1 MNQGSTKID
10 SELIAAIDVGST
22 KVCTILARK
31 SRGGF
36 PEIVSYSVVPSSGVT
51 KGNVVDANATSQ
63 AIRRTMNEI
72 RSDVGMDVK
81 SAYVGIT
88 GSHIA
93 YENRVDHFPDIGRQ
107 GVVTLD
113 EFAKIPSMVS
123 EGLQIPG
130 RAIIHSLPI
139 HYGVDGHNGIKNP
152 VGMHVTGLEVTTHL
166 ITADSYIADKLREAV
181 TLSGI
186 ELKSMVLEPFA
197 SSESILT
204 QTEKDIGSAVVDIG
218 GGTTDIALFRNGS
231 VVYTAVIPVGGFQFT
246 NDICLTYNVDFADAE
261 DAKLRYGHTNLSAV
275 DLMEVVPISPVGS
288 SANIEIRR
296 RDICQLMRERAME
309 LIRLVD
315 LKLQQGGL
323 KENPNSLVYI
333 TGGASQLPGF
343 YEMAEQFIP
352 NCQVRRGTPDFLMKM
367 TDELREPCYAT
378 AVGMVLHAFRSESS
392 AERQLGIKDTI
403 EKSGFLRRLMNGLRL
418 G

>member
-1 MNQGSTKID
+1 MNQGSTKTD

-218 GGTTDIALFRNGS
+218 GGTTDIVLFRNGS

-261 DAKLRYGHTNLSAV
+261 EAKLRYGHTNLSAV
-275 DLMEVVPISPVGS
+275 DLMEAVPI
-288 SANIEIRR
+288 
-296 RDICQLMRERAME
+296 
-309 LIRLVD
+309 
-315 LKLQQGGL
+315 
-323 KENPNSLVYI
+323 
-333 TGGASQLPGF
+333 
-343 YEMAEQFIP
+343 
-352 NCQVRRGTPDFLMKM
+352 
-367 TDELREPCYAT
+367 
-378 AVGMVLHAFRSESS
+378 
-392 AERQLGIKDTI
+392 
-403 EKSGFLRRLMNGLRL
+403 
-418 G
+418 

>member
-1 MNQGSTKID
+1 MNQRSTGTD
-10 SELIAAIDVGST
+10 SELIAAIDVGSS

-31 SRGGF
+31 SRNGF
-36 PEIVSYSVVPSSGVT
+36 PEVISYSVVPSSGVT
-51 KGNVVDANATSQ
+51 KGNVVDVNATSQ
-63 AIRRTMNEI
+63 AIRRTLGEI
-72 RSDVGMDVK
+72 RADVGMDVK

-93 YENRVDHFPDIGRQ
+93 YENRVDHFSDIGRQ

-123 EGLQIPG
+123 DGLQIPG
-130 RAIIHSLPI
+130 RKIIHSLPI
-139 HYGVDGHNGIKNP
+139 HYGVDGHDGIKNP
-152 VGMHVTGLEVTTHL
+152 VGMHVTGLDVTTHL
-166 ITADSYIADKLREAV
+166 ITSDSYFADKLKEAV
-181 TLSGI
+181 LLSGI
-186 ELKSMVLEPFA
+186 ELKSLVLEPFA

-204 QTEKDIGSAVVDIG
+204 QAEKDIGSAVVDIG

-231 VVYTAVIPVGGFQFT
+231 LVYTAVIPVGGFQFT
-246 NDICLTYNVDFADAE
+246 NDICLTYNVEFAEAE
-261 DAKLRYGHTNLSAV
+261 EAKLRYGHTNLSAV
-275 DLMEVVPISPVGS
+275 DLMETVPISPVGS
-288 SANIEIRR
+288 SATIEIRR
-296 RDICQLMRERAME
+296 RDICQLMRERAVE

-315 LKLQQGGL
+315 LKLQQGRL

-343 YEMAEQFIP
+343 FEMAEQFIP
-352 NCQVRRGTPDFLMKM
+352 NCQVRRGIPDFLMGM

-378 AVGMVLHAFRSESS
+378 VVGMVLHAYRSENS

-403 EKSGFLRRLMNGLRL
+403 EEVGYLRRLMNVLKL

>member
-1 MNQGSTKID
+1 MNQRSTGTD
-10 SELIAAIDVGST
+10 SELIAAIDVGSS

-31 SRGGF
+31 SRNGF
-36 PEIVSYSVVPSSGVT
+36 PEVISYSVVPSSGVT
-51 KGNVVDANATSQ
+51 KGNVVDVNVTSQ
-63 AIRRTMNEI
+63 AIRRTLGEI
-72 RSDVGMDVK
+72 RADVGMDVK

-93 YENRVDHFPDIGRQ
+93 YENRVDHFSDIGRQ

-123 EGLQIPG
+123 DGLQIPG
-130 RAIIHSLPI
+130 RKIIHSLPI
-139 HYGVDGHNGIKNP
+139 HYGVDGHDGIKNP

-166 ITADSYIADKLREAV
+166 ITSDSYFADKLREAV
-181 TLSGI
+181 LLSGI
-186 ELKSMVLEPFA
+186 ELKSLVLEPFA

-204 QTEKDIGSAVVDIG
+204 QAEKDIGSAVVDIG

-231 VVYTAVIPVGGFQFT
+231 LVYTAVIPVGGFQFT
-246 NDICLTYNVDFADAE
+246 NDICLTYNVEFAEAE
-261 DAKLRYGHTNLSAV
+261 EAKLRYGHTNLSAV
-275 DLMEVVPISPVGS
+275 DLMETVSISPVGS

-296 RDICQLMRERAME
+296 SDICQLMRERAVE

-315 LKLQQGGL
+315 LKLQQGRL

-343 YEMAEQFIP
+343 FEMAEQFIP
-352 NCQVRRGTPDFLMKM
+352 NCQVRRGIPDFLMRM
-367 TDELREPCYAT
+367 TDELKEPCYAT
-378 AVGMVLHAFRSESS
+378 AVGMVLHAYRSENS
-392 AERQLGIKDTI
+392 AERQLGIKDSI
-403 EKSGFLRRLMNGLRL
+403 EEAGFLRRLMNVLKL

>member
-1 MNQGSTKID
+1 MGTD

-36 PEIVSYSVVPSSGVT
+36 PEVVSYSVVPSFGVT
-51 KGNVVDANATSQ
+51 KGNVVDVNATSQ
-63 AIRRTMNEI
+63 AIRRTMSEI
-72 RSDVGMDVK
+72 RSDVGVDVK

-88 GSHIA
+88 GSHIG
-93 YENRVDHFPDIGRQ
+93 YENRVDHFSDIGKQ

-113 EFAKIPSMVS
+113 EIAKIPSMVS
-123 EGLQIPG
+123 DGLKIPG
-130 RAIIHSLPI
+130 RSIIHSLPI
-139 HYGVDGHNGIKNP
+139 HYGVDGHDGIKNP

-166 ITADSYIADKLREAV
+166 ITADSYFADKLREAV

-218 GGTTDIALFRNGS
+218 GGTTDIVLFRNGS

-246 NDICLTYNVDFADAE
+246 NDISLTYNVEFPDAE
-261 DAKLRYGHTNLSAV
+261 EAKLRYGHTNLYAV
-275 DLMEVVPISPVGS
+275 DLMEAVPITPVGS

-296 RDICQLMRERAME
+296 RDICQLMSERA
-309 LIRLVD
+309 V
-315 LKLQQGGL
+315 
-323 KENPNSLVYI
+323 
-333 TGGASQLPGF
+333 
-343 YEMAEQFIP
+343 
-352 NCQVRRGTPDFLMKM
+352 
-367 TDELREPCYAT
+367 
-378 AVGMVLHAFRSESS
+378 
-392 AERQLGIKDTI
+392 
-403 EKSGFLRRLMNGLRL
+403 
-418 G
+418 

>member
-1 MNQGSTKID
+1 MNQRSTGTD
-10 SELIAAIDVGST
+10 SELIAAIDVGSS

-31 SRGGF
+31 SRNGF
-36 PEIVSYSVVPSSGVT
+36 PEVISYSVVPSSGVT
-51 KGNVVDANATSQ
+51 KGNVVDVNATSQ
-63 AIRRTMNEI
+63 AIRRTLGEI
-72 RSDVGMDVK
+72 RADVGMDVK

-93 YENRVDHFPDIGRQ
+93 YENRVDHFSEIGRQ

-123 EGLQIPG
+123 DGLQIPG
-130 RAIIHSLPI
+130 RKIIHSLPI
-139 HYGVDGHNGIKNP
+139 HYGVDGHDGIKNP

-166 ITADSYIADKLREAV
+166 ITSDSYFADKLREAV
-181 TLSGI
+181 LLSGI
-186 ELKSMVLEPFA
+186 ELKSLVVEPFA

-204 QTEKDIGSAVVDIG
+204 QAEKDMGSAIVDIG

-231 VVYTAVIPVGGFQFT
+231 LVYTAVIPVGGFQFT
-246 NDICLTYNVDFADAE
+246 NDICLTYNVEFAEAE
-261 DAKLRYGHTNLSAV
+261 EAKLRYGHTNLSAV
-275 DLMEVVPISPVGS
+275 DLMETVPISPVGS
-288 SANIEIRR
+288 SVNIEIRR
-296 RDICQLMRERAME
+296 RDISQLMRERAVE

-343 YEMAEQFIP
+343 FEMAEQFIP
-352 NCQVRRGTPDFLMKM
+352 NCQVRRGIPDFLMGM

-378 AVGMVLHAFRSESS
+378 AVGMVLHAYRSENS

-403 EKSGFLRRLMNGLRL
+403 EEAGYLRRLMNVLKL

>member
-123 EGLQIPG
+123 DGLQIPG
-130 RAIIHSLPI
+130 RKIIHSLPI
-139 HYGVDGHNGIKNP
+139 HYSVDGHDGIKNP
-152 VGMHVTGLEVTTHL
+152 VGNHRYFIAGL
-166 ITADSYIADKLREAV
+166 R
-181 TLSGI
+181 
-186 ELKSMVLEPFA
+186 
-197 SSESILT
+197 
-204 QTEKDIGSAVVDIG
+204 
-218 GGTTDIALFRNGS
+218 IAL
-231 VVYTAVIPVGGFQFT
+231 I
-246 NDICLTYNVDFADAE
+246 
-261 DAKLRYGHTNLSAV
+261 GHCTGWLVRHCFFSLSAP
-275 DLMEVVPISPVGS
+275 DTL
-288 SANIEIRR
+288 A
-296 RDICQLMRERAME
+296 
-309 LIRLVD
+309 
-315 LKLQQGGL
+315 
-323 KENPNSLVYI
+323 
-333 TGGASQLPGF
+333 GAPG
-343 YEMAEQFIP
+343 
-352 NCQVRRGTPDFLMKM
+352 
-367 TDELREPCYAT
+367 
-378 AVGMVLHAFRSESS
+378 
-392 AERQLGIKDTI
+392 
-403 EKSGFLRRLMNGLRL
+403 
-418 G
+418 

>member
-1 MNQGSTKID
+1 MNQRSTGTD
-10 SELIAAIDVGST
+10 SELIAAIDVGSS

-31 SRGGF
+31 SRNGF
-36 PEIVSYSVVPSSGVT
+36 PEVISYSVVPSSGVT
-51 KGNVVDANATSQ
+51 KGNVVDVNATSQ
-63 AIRRTMNEI
+63 AIRRTLGEI
-72 RSDVGMDVK
+72 RADVGMDVK

-93 YENRVDHFPDIGRQ
+93 YENRVDHFSEIGRQ

-123 EGLQIPG
+123 DGLQIPG
-130 RAIIHSLPI
+130 RKIIHSLPI
-139 HYGVDGHNGIKNP
+139 HYGVDGHDGIKNP
-152 VGMHVTGLEVTTHL
+152 VGMHVTGLDVTTHL
-166 ITADSYIADKLREAV
+166 ITSDSYFADKLREAV
-181 TLSGI
+181 LLSGI
-186 ELKSMVLEPFA
+186 ELKSLVVEPFA

-204 QTEKDIGSAVVDIG
+204 QAEKDIGSAVVDIG

-231 VVYTAVIPVGGFQFT
+231 LVYTAVIPVGGFQFT
-246 NDICLTYNVDFADAE
+246 NDICLTYNVEFAEAE
-261 DAKLRYGHTNLSAV
+261 EAKLRYGHTNLSAV
-275 DLMEVVPISPVGS
+275 DLMETVPISPVGS
-288 SANIEIRR
+288 SATIEIRR
-296 RDICQLMRERAME
+296 RDICQLMRERAVE

-315 LKLQQGGL
+315 LKLQQGRL

-343 YEMAEQFIP
+343 FEMAEQFIP
-352 NCQVRRGTPDFLMKM
+352 NCQVRRGIPDFLMGM

-378 AVGMVLHAFRSESS
+378 VVGMVLHAYRSENS

-403 EKSGFLRRLMNGLRL
+403 EEAGYLRRLMNVLKL